1 MENYFWSNF
10 TRIND
15 LLTYDTSLFGSDLDL
30 VQGCS
35 YVMQRIIH
43 KSFWKQNIR
52 YFLMKN
58 FFLSLLFRNVLLIG
72 LKKEESITKTG
83 LRIFDRNFLMQIG

>member
-10 TRIND
+10 TRINIF
-15 LLTYDTSLFGSDLDL
+15 LRTIPRCLVQIL

-43 KSFWKQNIR
+43 KSFWKQNIH

-58 FFLSLLFRNVLLIG
+58 FFLYLLFRNVLLIG